1 MSWAEI
7 KKAINSDL
15 STPLNELMIE
25 RPSGIVPNPLY
36 ASDSDSRYYLQTCK
50 SSEIIS
56 SDYVESST
64 NSIQRYNELWC
75 YTSPASILRKFDLIT
90 GVGTNVL
97 TTNNKITSLILVT
110 KTYVYFIEQDTTDSS
125 NIKNYLSRYNKNTGE
140 YKKVMFQGDGK
151 YSSCAFMCYE
161 DNIYGYIPGTGS
173 NKGFYRIT
181 DNIDSGSI
189 FTYTKINTRVPLSD
203 ENSASNYK
211 QCIKSIIELPN
222 NYILLGWDMYYSDGV
237 YLLLINTTT
246 GESTTICSASNG
258 SKNSHKYTLCAIRD
272 DDENVVGVIF
282 GLSYRSLSL
291 YKVAG
296 TTNPTLTLLINEL
309 YTYNSSGSES
319 AEEFQVGYYDKGIF
333 YTLETSTK
341 EYRVD
346 SSLLTCHKNV
356 LVFLPKGTKFYQQE
370 SEIRII
376 REKLRDCISI
386 ENGELIYAQKV
397 LKPNENGIFIT
408 EENEIC
414 DLKRLE
420 RSYTNN
426 RFEYIYGTFF

>member
-1 MSWAEI
+1 MSWAEV
-7 KKAINSDL
+7 KKINSDL

-36 ASDSDSRYYLQTCK
+36 ASNSDRPYLQTCK

-64 NSIQRYNELWC
+64 ESIQRYNELWC
-75 YTSPASILRKFDLIT
+75 YTSPANILRKFDLIT

-97 TTNNKITSLILVT
+97 TTNNNITGLTLVT
-110 KTYVYFIEQDTTDSS
+110 KTYVYFIEKDTTDSS

-140 YKKVMFQGDGK
+140 YKKVLFRGDDK
-151 YSSCAFMCYE
+151 YSSFAFMCYE
-161 DNIYGYIPGTGS
+161 DNIYGYIPETGS
-173 NKGFYRIT
+173 NKGFYRVT
-181 DNIDSGSI
+181 DNIDSGNT
-189 FTYTKINTRVPLSD
+189 FTYTRISTRGPVSS
-203 ENSASNYK
+203 ENSASDYK
-211 QCIKSIIELPN
+211 GCIKSIIELPN
-222 NYILLGWDMYYSDGV
+222 NYILLGWNMYYSNGV

-246 GESTTICSASNG
+246 GESTTIGSASNG
-258 SKNSHKYTLCAIRD
+258 SKDTYKYTLCAIRD

-282 GLSYRSLSL
+282 GLSYRYLSL

-296 TTNPTLTLLINEL
+296 TTKPTLTLLIDKL
-309 YTYNSSGSES
+309 YTYNSGST
-319 AEEFQVGYYDKGIF
+319 ADREFQVGYYDKGIF
-333 YTLETSTK
+333 YTLETLKK

-346 SSLLTCHKNV
+346 SSLVTPHKNA

-370 SEIRII
+370 SEISIF

-386 ENGELIYAQKV
+386 ENGELIYAPKV

-408 EENEIC
+408 EENEIY
-414 DLKRLE
+414 DLKKLE
-420 RSYTNN
+420 RSYTTD